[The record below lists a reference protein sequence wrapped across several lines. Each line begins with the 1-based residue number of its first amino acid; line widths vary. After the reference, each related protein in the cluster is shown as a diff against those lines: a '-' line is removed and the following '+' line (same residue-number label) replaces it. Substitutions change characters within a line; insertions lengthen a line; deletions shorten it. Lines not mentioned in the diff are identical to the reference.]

1 MSGVVLWVARLGEG
15 FAVVVDASDRTTG
28 SFDGEDGF
36 LRASMSA
43 DVDGLFK
50 LLELSRAH
58 IGHIRVEIER
68 RESDVRKGGQGGQAR
83 SAMSTSKGREQKRKR
98 ERREKEKRATY
109 TLGEDL
115 EPVSLVEVTA
125 DVGLEDVL
133 DGNDLCRVEPLEV
146 DPVLNRLQRDGLVVL
161 SLTVRT
167 TPR

>member
-1 MSGVVLWVARLGEG
+1 
-15 FAVVVDASDRTTG
+15 
-28 SFDGEDGF
+28 
-36 LRASMSA
+36 
-43 DVDGLFK
+43 
-50 LLELSRAH
+50 
-58 IGHIRVEIER
+58 
-68 RESDVRKGGQGGQAR
+68 
-83 SAMSTSKGREQKRKR
+83 MSTSKGREQKRKR
-98 ERREKEKRATY
+98 ERREKEKRETY